1 MSDIYT
7 TGKYLENNPGW
18 HVGDSPWKSAQILK
32 MMRKHNLQPA
42 SLCEVGCGAGEILS
56 RLHEELPAA
65 QCFGYEIS
73 PQAFELCLT
82 RQKNNLHFVLGDL
95 LQTQARFDL
104 LLCIDVFE
112 HIPNYLFFLEQLRGH
127 AGQFIFHIPL
137 DLSLLSV
144 LRPVRLEQVRY
155 GVGHLHT
162 FTAETALAV
171 LKDTGYEIQDSF
183 FTAGGM
189 ELAKNQRRVRTVLA
203 NLRRRLIGGFSQK
216 LSARLLGGYSLLVLA
231 TPR

>member
-32 MMRKHNLQPA
+32 MMRMRNLQPA

-171 LKDTGYEIQDSF
+171 LKDTGYEIRDSF

-203 NLRRRLIGGFSQK
+203 NLPRRLIGGFSQK

-231 TPR
+231 KSR

>member
-18 HVGDSPWKSAQILK
+18 HVGDSPWKSDQILK
-32 MMRKHNLQPA
+32 MVRMRNLQPTTV
-42 SLCEVGCGAGEILS
+42 CEIGCGAGEILS

-144 LRPVRLEQVRY
+144 LRPARLEQVRY

-203 NLRRRLIGGFSQK
+203 NLPRRLIGGFSQK

-231 TPR
+231 KSR